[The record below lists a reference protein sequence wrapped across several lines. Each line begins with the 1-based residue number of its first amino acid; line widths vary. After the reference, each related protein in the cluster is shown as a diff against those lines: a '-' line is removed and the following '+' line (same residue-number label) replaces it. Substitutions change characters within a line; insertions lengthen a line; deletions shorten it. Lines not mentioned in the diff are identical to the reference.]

1 MTKDFER
8 LIETLADDALSP
20 KPARHPYRLSMQW
33 VGAAAAYLAVTLAV
47 TGLRPD
53 ITEKWQDPWWVAELL
68 TLLGVFVSTSLS
80 AALLAWP
87 DLYQKRAL
95 VFLPAWTVAFFML
108 AIYFAWH
115 ADRPPAPLPQHTF
128 ECTLS
133 IALATLL
140 PAVWTLYG
148 MRQFAS
154 THYRAAGS
162 IALLS
167 AFSLGALWLR
177 LYELNDS
184 IMHVIAWHYL
194 PMLGIGVIGLWIGR
208 RLLKW

>member
-1 MTKDFER
+1 MTNDIER
-8 LIETLADDALSP
+8 LIESLAADERPA
-20 KPARHPYRLSMQW
+20 KPGRHPYKLSVLW
-33 VGAAAAYLAVTLAV
+33 LGAAAIYLAVTLAV

-53 ITEKWQDPWWVAELL
+53 IHEKWHDPWWLAELL
-68 TLLGVFVSTSLS
+68 TLLGVYVSTSLS

-95 VFLPAWTVAFFML
+95 AFLPAWTLAFFIL

-115 ADRPPAPLPQHTF
+115 ADSPPAPLPEHTF

-140 PAVWTLYG
+140 PAVWTLYS

-154 THYRAAGS
+154 THYHLAGG
-162 IALLS
+162 IALIS

-177 LYELNDS
+177 LYEHTDS
-184 IMHVIAWHYL
+184 VVHVIAWHYL
-194 PMLGIGVIGLWIGR
+194 PMLAIGLLGLWLGR